1 MKKALARINVP
12 VLLLSSSTDRTV
24 PAYLTD
30 ELEHNLSNV
39 KRVVF
44 ETRNGHLGYLQPAN
58 TSEYQQIGSATKAFI
73 EAIPE

>member
-1 MKKALARINVP
+1 MKTALARINVP

-44 ETRNGHLGYLQPAN
+44 ENRNGHLGYLQPAG
-58 TSEYQQIGSATKAFI
+58 TSEYQQIGGTTKTFI
-73 EAIPE
+73 ESIPD